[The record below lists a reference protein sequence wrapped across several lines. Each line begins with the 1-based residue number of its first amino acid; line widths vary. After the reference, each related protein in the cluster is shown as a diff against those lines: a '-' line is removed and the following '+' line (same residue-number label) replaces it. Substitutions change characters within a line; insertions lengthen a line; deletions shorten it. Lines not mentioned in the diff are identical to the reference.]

1 VSNQDRRRGDE
12 RVTVAPGDRDRLFVR
27 RLQRRE
33 EAAFVELVRTYQHR
47 IYALVLRMLGDREE
61 ARDVAQEVFV
71 TVFRRI
77 DGFRGDASLST
88 WLYRVAVNHCK
99 NRIKYLGRRGAGRT
113 RALDDVGEGVLANA
127 PGTSPPPRPDQEA
140 SARQV
145 AGLLQ
150 RELDTMEE
158 DHRVLLLL
166 RDIEGLSYAEIAEV
180 TGHPIGTVKSRLHRG
195 RLQLK
200 RALERHTR

>member
-1 VSNQDRRRGDE
+1 
-12 RVTVAPGDRDRLFVR
+12 VAADRDQRFVR

-47 IYALVLRMLGDREE
+47 VYALVLRMLGDPEE

-77 DGFRGDASLST
+77 DGFRGEASLST

-99 NRIKYLGRRGAGRT
+99 NRLKYLGRRGAGRT
-113 RALDDVGEGVLANA
+113 RPLDDVNEGVLANA
-127 PGTSPPPRPDQEA
+127 PGTSAPPRPDQEA
-140 SARQV
+140 SAHQV

-150 RELDTMEE
+150 RELDAMDE
-158 DHRVLLLL
+158 DQRTLILL
-166 RDIEGLSYAEIAEV
+166 RDIEGLSYAEIATI

-195 RLQLK
+195 RMLLK
-200 RALERHTR
+200 RALERHTQ